1 MKKLLKRLS
10 SRLFIT
16 AIIILIQF
24 AWIAYTLYE
33 ASEVNPFFAWSIR
46 IASVVFALYVVY
58 LLVIHILLHCTL
70 MMVQTILRKQQE
82 QHTVLHLDCLYL

>member
-16 AIIILIQF
+16 AIIILLQF

-33 ASEVNPFFAWSIR
+33 ASEVNPFFALGIR
-46 IASVVFALYVVY
+46 IVSVIFALYVVY
-58 LLVIHILLHCTL
+58 KHIKTSNKLSWVFLILFVPIIGVPCYSCLVA
-70 MMVQTILRKQQE
+70 LR
-82 QHTVLHLDCLYL
+82 